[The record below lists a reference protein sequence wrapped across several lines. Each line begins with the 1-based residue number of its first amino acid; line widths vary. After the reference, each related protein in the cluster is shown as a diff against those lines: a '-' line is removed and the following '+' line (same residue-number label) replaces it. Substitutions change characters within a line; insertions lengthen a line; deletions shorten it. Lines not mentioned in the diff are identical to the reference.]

1 MFGLLHQDIQKL
13 ESYLPLLENLIHHII
28 FNAKDRQVMY
38 WITEFKLRWS
48 SVLSPPS
55 LFQLQGPK
63 FYQVNDMYFELGMSL
78 FLYGALLR
86 EQAFEALSSG
96 DYWSSE

>member
-1 MFGLLHQDIQKL
+1 M

-48 SVLSPPS
+48 SVLSQPS

-63 FYQVNDMYFELGMSL
+63 LYQVNDMYFELGMSL

-86 EQAFEALSSG
+86 EQAFEVLSSG
-96 DYWSSE
+96 KLCFFLNVVISTPCKL